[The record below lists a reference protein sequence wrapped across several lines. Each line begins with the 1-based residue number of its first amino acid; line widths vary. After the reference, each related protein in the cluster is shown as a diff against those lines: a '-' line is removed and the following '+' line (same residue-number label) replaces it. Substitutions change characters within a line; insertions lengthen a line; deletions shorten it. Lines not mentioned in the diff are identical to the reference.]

1 MITNQSSYGF
11 IFDLDGVIV
20 DTSGH
25 HFEAWKKLSS
35 KFGFVLTE
43 SFNEHLKG
51 VERMK
56 SLEIILHAAELNLSM
71 EIKERLAAQKNE
83 YYLELIANLSEKD
96 VLPGVL
102 RFLEE
107 AKELSIPIA
116 LGSASKNAMLL
127 LEKTGVRH
135 FFHTVVDGIKV
146 SRSKPDPEVFL
157 TAAKGIEMLP
167 ENCIVFEDSI
177 KGLEAA
183 VAAGMHTVG
192 IGMDPVLGAAQLAI
206 PDFMAITAK
215 EIIEWFDTAN
225 KISKGEIVL

>member
-1 MITNQSSYGF
+1 MINKQPSFGF

-20 DTSGH
+20 DTSRY
-25 HFEAWKKLSS
+25 HFEAWKKLAS

-56 SLEIILHAAELNLSM
+56 SLEIILHAAELNLSQ

-83 YYLELIANLSEKD
+83 YYLELIANISEKD
-96 VLPGVL
+96 ILPGVL

-107 AKELSIPIA
+107 TKELSIPIA

-127 LEKTGVRH
+127 LDKTGVRH

-146 SRSKPDPEVFL
+146 SRSKPDPEVFV
-157 TAAKGIEMLP
+157 TAAKGIGVLP
-167 ENCIVFEDSI
+167 EDCIVFEDSM

-183 VAAGMHTVG
+183 VRAGMHTVG
-192 IGMDPVLGAAQLAI
+192 IGIDPVLSAAQLVI
-206 PDFMAITAK
+206 PDFTSITAK
-215 EIIEWFDTAN
+215 DIVEWFDTSN
-225 KISKGEIVL
+225 KIASGEIVL